1 MKKYY
6 HIRKGVFWVGIVV
19 LLASMFTLYN
29 KPKIHELYVK
39 TSGRESISYTGM
51 KSKLENHEECYLCGF
66 NDQSLVEYYRGTD
79 TIGVLSLNDWYVL
92 DFGLS
97 DMEEA
102 EDSTLEQKGTQT
114 RFGNTGYIHYQTESM
129 KEQGI
134 AEMKITL
141 PEDYHFNA
149 RIIREHLCQACLD
162 KILRTLDYDK
172 WKEESKEAIPLCLID
187 FKTLE
192 VYSIQEM
199 SQKYILDNYY
209 VRIDNDKQYSSILV
223 ASYK

>member
-1 MKKYY
+1 
-6 HIRKGVFWVGIVV
+6 
-19 LLASMFTLYN
+19 
-29 KPKIHELYVK
+29 
-39 TSGRESISYTGM
+39 
-51 KSKLENHEECYLCGF
+51 
-66 NDQSLVEYYRGTD
+66 
-79 TIGVLSLNDWYVL
+79 
-92 DFGLS
+92 
-97 DMEEA
+97 MEEEM

-134 AEMKITL
+134 AEMIITL
-141 PEDYHFNA
+141 PEDYHLNA
-149 RIIREHLCQACLD
+149 RIIREHLCQPCLD
-162 KILRTLDYDK
+162 KILGTLDYDK

-192 VYSIQEM
+192 VYSIQEI
-199 SQKYILDNYY
+199 SQKYILDNCY